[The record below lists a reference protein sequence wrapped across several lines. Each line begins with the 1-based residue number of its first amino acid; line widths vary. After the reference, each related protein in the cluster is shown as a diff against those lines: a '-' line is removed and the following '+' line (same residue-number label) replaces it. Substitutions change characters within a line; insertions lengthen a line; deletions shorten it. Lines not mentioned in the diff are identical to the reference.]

1 MIPKSRNNGNDCDY
15 IYLDALDGDDA
26 KNVLSFEK
34 KNISKN
40 SKTKILKLLE
50 KNHTDGKDY
59 FIFKSVSSFIKYLQK
74 IKFITYLFYKLLRYS
89 IFIV

>member
-1 MIPKSRNNGNDCDY
+1 MIPKSRNNGNDGDY

-59 FIFKSVSSFIKYLQK
+59 FIFKSVSSFIK
-74 IKFITYLFYKLLRYS
+74 
-89 IFIV
+89 